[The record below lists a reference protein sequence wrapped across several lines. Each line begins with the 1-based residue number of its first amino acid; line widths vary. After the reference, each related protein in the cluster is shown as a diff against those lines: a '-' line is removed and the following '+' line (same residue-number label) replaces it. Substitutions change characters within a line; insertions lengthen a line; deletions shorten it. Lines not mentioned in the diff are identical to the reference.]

1 MTEAG
6 ISLENKPG
14 STPAPNWDA
23 KRNRQTAPAIIWFL
37 LIVILASGAYF
48 RFIGTN
54 WDDSQHLHPDERFL
68 TMVESALTPV
78 KSLSQFFDTAHSTM
92 NPHNVGYEFF
102 VYGTLPIFI
111 IRYLA
116 EAVGMTGYDQV
127 NLVGRVASGAV
138 DLMAVLLVFLIAQ
151 KLFKRHW
158 LSLMATAFYST
169 AVLPIQLSHYMA
181 VDTFT
186 NTFALLAFYFAVVI
200 MTQEP
205 VASSAEAESGGWDW
219 LKHGWRGVGPFL
231 WFGVAYGMA
240 LASKVSIV
248 PLAVLLPGAAGIAWT
263 RLSPVDR
270 RREWL
275 VILRNLVLAG
285 ILAVIVFRFGQ
296 PYAFKG
302 PGFFGIIP
310 NDKWINNLQALSVQ
324 TNGDGDSPPE
334 LQWAR
339 RPISFTWDNLTNW
352 GLGLPLGML
361 ATVGYLWMGWKI
373 IRGRWREYSL
383 IWVWTG
389 AYFLWQGLSFTRA
402 MRYEIPIYPLLVI
415 IAAWIVFM
423 MSDAAPKW
431 SERLPG
437 GLARVNWIK
446 VISLAV
452 GAGVMLASFGWAFAF
467 TRIYDRPMT
476 RVAASEWIYQNVPG
490 PVNLHIQTPQGLE
503 NSPLSTTTE
512 SIINPENGILT
523 IFAAQEDGTLVEIT
537 LSKATLIRGVSGGT
551 QITVEIGDAELGNQT
566 LGSGSRLLSGEA
578 QGQTLT
584 IPLDPI
590 VSLKKGH
597 RYGLKLGIG
606 GAKNPVNLEGE
617 IVLKVAGLT
626 NQIDLTLDNVDV
638 GSGRTFAQQFI
649 PQAAGSVQQLTL
661 PVDLATGSTPFEQ
674 GFNIVLIANGGNQ
687 VATANQIVTLS
698 PGMAPPVIHFASPIQ
713 LESGQPYL
721 VSVDIVTRTLPVHLN
736 GTLKLQLLD
745 GFHNQVLPAP
755 VQLIQPDSPLFAS
768 FTARSTGQLR
778 EVTLGWAAQQ
788 DPNASGPDTLTL
800 SITDP
805 SNGLRL
811 SETRVTRNL
820 LPVKDPRGTP
830 VTFTVDPP
838 VPMEKGNSYILEL
851 TPSQGAISLRGSAPA
866 NESTWDDGLPLR
878 MDNLDGYGGIYQRG
892 LNFEM
897 YWEDNAD
904 KLARF
909 SQTLD
914 QADYVF
920 ISSNRQWGTTSR
932 VQERYPL
939 TTEYYR
945 SLLGC
950 PADKSIVWCYSVA
963 QPGMFQSQL
972 GFQLVQVFQSNPN
985 LGDWQFNDQFG
996 EEAFTVYDH
1005 PKVLIFKKTADY
1017 SSVRVQDLLGKV
1029 DLSKVVQV
1037 TPRKAGIPANLLLP
1051 SEQLGQ
1057 QQEGGSWSELF
1068 NPDSALN
1075 RWPGVGLVVWYLFV
1089 LLLGW
1094 LVYPFVRL
1102 ALGGLEDRGYP
1113 LARLVGML
1121 VLAYIVWLAGSSG
1134 APFTH
1139 GTIWLALAGLLIANL
1154 IIFIWQRGDILRELK
1169 QRKKYYLLIEGIFLA
1184 FFIIDLLIR
1193 FGNPDLWHPA
1203 KGGEKPMDFSYL
1215 NAVLKSTSF
1224 PPYDPWFA
1232 GGYINYYYYGF
1243 VLVGV
1248 VIKALGIIPEV
1259 AYNLVLPTLFAMVAV
1274 GAFSVGWNLLSRNR
1288 DDESDATL
1296 TSGSSPKSG
1305 RGGEDARPTRWLGV
1319 EKGPLIAGLSAAVGM
1334 LILGNMGT
1342 INMIWEGFQL
1352 LVVPRDVMDQ
1362 ANLFSRLGWTLQGFA
1377 KYFAGNPLPYNIG
1390 EWYWNP
1396 SRAIPTTAGNPI
1408 TEFPFFT
1415 FLYADLHAH
1424 LIALPVTVLGLDWG
1438 IGILRGQWKWG
1449 EGKSERWAWFQFAL
1463 CFGLGGLAIGA
1474 LWPTNTWDM
1483 PAYLTL
1489 TALAV
1494 AYTALRYAPP
1504 PQRLLRLVGSVK
1516 RFFAEMGDG
1525 PEPEKDAGGSTGGQ
1539 WMLKISAIAIPAVL
1553 LLVGLAF
1560 VLYQPFSAWNGRN
1573 NAIDLYKGIHT
1584 PDWAYRMHWGVFL
1597 FVIVS
1602 WLIWETLDW
1611 MVKTPVSAL
1620 NKLRSIW
1627 PWIVAVLAGMV
1638 LAIVYFIV
1646 AKIEIGWIPLVLGV
1660 WAVALMFRPGQPDS
1674 KRAVLF
1680 MTGSAL
1686 ALTLLVEIVVLRDDI
1701 DRMNTV
1707 FKFYLQAWTLF
1718 AISAGAALAWLL
1730 PAALRRVSSWRTAWQ
1745 VVLIALVGSAALF
1758 PLLAGQAKI
1767 EDRMAAGAPL
1777 TLNGMTYMD
1786 YSTYSDKGQDMNLS
1800 EDYRAILWMQANV
1813 KGSPVIVEANAPEY
1827 RWGTRFT
1834 IYTGLPGVVGWN
1846 WHQRQQRAL
1855 TSSDWVTERVS
1866 EIGEFYNSHNESFV
1880 NDFLQRYNV
1889 SYIIVGQLERAYYP
1903 TGLDKF
1909 DEWNGKDWKE
1919 VYRDGLTAIYEVLQ

>member
-1 MTEAG
+1 MIEAG
-6 ISLENKPG
+6 ISQDNQPIKTHRPT
-14 STPAPNWDA
+14 TPF
-23 KRNRQTAPAIIWFL
+23 IYLIL

-48 RFIGTN
+48 RFVGVN

-78 KSLSQFFDTAHSTM
+78 KNLGQFFDTAHSTM

-111 IRYLA
+111 IRYLG

-127 NLVGRVASGAV
+127 YLVGRVTSGLV
-138 DLMAVLLVFLIAQ
+138 DLLAVLLVFLVAEQ
-151 KLFKRHW
+151 LFRRPW
-158 LSLMATAFYST
+158 LSLMAAAFYSA

-186 NTFALLAFYFAVVI
+186 NTFALLAFYCAAVI

-205 VASSAEAESGGWDW
+205 VASLSETQTGGWEW
-219 LKHGWRGVGPFL
+219 LWHGWRGVAPYL

-263 RLSPVDR
+263 RLSGVDR

-285 ILAVIVFRFGQ
+285 ILVFIIFRVGQ

-310 NDKWINNLQALSVQ
+310 NDKWFNNLKTLSVQ

-339 RPISFTWDNLTNW
+339 RPAAFAWDNLVNW
-352 GLGLPLGML
+352 GLGLPLGLL
-361 ATVGYLWMGWKI
+361 ATAGYLWMGWKI
-373 IRGRWREYSL
+373 VRGRWREYSL

-389 AYFLWQGLSFTRA
+389 AYFLWQGLSFTRTL
-402 MRYEIPIYPLLVI
+402 RYEIPIYPLLAI

-423 MSDAAPKW
+423 LADSNPNW
-431 SERLPG
+431 LRRLPG
-437 GLARVNWIK
+437 RLGQTRWIK

-452 GAGVMLASFGWAFAF
+452 GLGVVLATFGWAFAF

-490 PVNLHIQTPQGLE
+490 PINLHIQTQQGME
-503 NSPLSTTTE
+503 NTPLNYPTE
-512 SIINPENGILT
+512 TIINPEIGALT
-523 IFAAQEDGTLVEIT
+523 TFAAQADGALSEVT
-537 LSKATLIRGVSGGT
+537 LSKISIIRSVSGDT
-551 QITVEIGDAELGNQT
+551 QITVQIEDAESGNQT
-566 LGSGSRLLSGEA
+566 LGQGTSLISGEA
-578 QGQTLT
+578 QGQALS
-584 IPLDPI
+584 IELDVV

-597 RYGLKLGIG
+597 RYGLKIGIA

-617 IVLKVAGLT
+617 ILLKVAGLT
-626 NQIDLTLDNVDV
+626 NQIDLPMNNVDV
-638 GSGRTFAQQFI
+638 RSGQTFAQEFT
-649 PQAAGSVQQLTL
+649 PQVVGTVLQVTL
-661 PVDLATGSTPFEQ
+661 PVDLPKNTNPFQQ
-674 GFNIVLIANGGNQ
+674 GFNIIVIANGGNQ
-687 VATANQIVTLS
+687 VATASQIVTLA
-698 PGMAPPVIHFASPIQ
+698 PGMAPPVIHFDRPIV
-713 LESGQPYL
+713 LESGHPYL
-721 VSVDIVTRTLPVHLN
+721 VSVDIVTPKLPVHFN
-736 GTLKLQLLD
+736 GSLSLQLLD
-745 GFHNQVLPAP
+745 SFHNQVLPP
-755 VQLIQPDSPLFAS
+755 PIQLIRPNSPYS
-768 FTARSTGQLR
+768 TVFTANSSGQMG

-788 DPNASGPDTLTL
+788 DPNASGTDSLTL
-800 SITDP
+800 ILTDP
-805 SNGLRL
+805 RNGQKL
-811 SETRVTRNL
+811 SETVATQNL
-820 LPVKDPRGTP
+820 EPVKDPRGTP
-830 VTFTVDPP
+830 VTFKIEPP
-838 VPMEKGNSYILEL
+838 VAMEKGISYNLRL

-866 NESTWDDGLPLR
+866 NETTWDDGLPLR
-878 MDNLDGYGGIYQRG
+878 MNNLDGYGGIYQRG
-892 LNFEM
+892 LNLEL
-897 YWEDNAD
+897 YWDDDAN

-914 QADYVF
+914 QADYIF
-920 ISSNRQWGTTSR
+920 ISSNRQWGTTTR

-939 TTEYYR
+939 TTAYYR

-950 PADKSIVWCYSVA
+950 PADQSVIWCYSVA
-963 QPGMFQSQL
+963 QPEMFQSQL
-972 GFQLVQVFQSNPN
+972 GFQLIQVFQSNPN
-985 LGDWQFNDQFG
+985 LGSWQFNDQFA

-1017 SSVRVQDLLGKV
+1017 SSSHVQDLLGRV
-1029 DLSKVVQV
+1029 DLSKVVHV
-1037 TPRKAGIPANLLLP
+1037 TPRKAGIPANLMLP
-1051 SEQLGQ
+1051 SERLGQ
-1057 QQEGGSWSELF
+1057 QQAGGTWNDLF
-1068 NPDSALN
+1068 NPDSILN
-1075 RWPGVGLVVWYLFV
+1075 RWPGVGLVAWYVFV

-1094 LVYPFVRL
+1094 LVYPLVRL

-1121 VLAYIVWLAGSSG
+1121 VLAYIVWLASSLG
-1134 APFTH
+1134 AAFTQ
-1139 GTIWLALAGLLIANL
+1139 GTIWLALAGLLAANMV
-1154 IIFIWQRGDILRELK
+1154 IFIWQRDDIVKEIK
-1169 QRKKYYLLIEGIFLA
+1169 QRKKYYLLIEGLFLA

-1193 FGNPDLWHPA
+1193 IGNPDLWHPS

-1248 VIKALGIIPEV
+1248 VIKALGIVPEV
-1259 AYNLVLPTLFAMVAV
+1259 AYNLALPTLFGLVAV
-1274 GAFSVGWNLLSRNR
+1274 GAFSVGWNLLSRKR
-1288 DDESDATL
+1288 DDESETQKI
-1296 TSGSSPKSG
+1296 P
-1305 RGGEDARPTRWLGV
+1305 WLGV

-1334 LILGNMGT
+1334 LILGNLGT

-1352 LVVPRDVMDQ
+1352 LVVPREVFDKADLLTRM
-1362 ANLFSRLGWTLQGFA
+1362 AWTCKGIG

-1424 LIALPVTVLGLDWG
+1424 LMGLPVTVLGLAWG
-1438 IGILRGQWKWG
+1438 VGVLRGQWQWG
-1449 EGKSERWAWFQFAL
+1449 EGKSERWAWLQFGL

-1474 LWPTNTWDM
+1474 LWPMNTWDM

-1489 TALAV
+1489 AALAV
-1494 AYTALRYAPP
+1494 LYTALRYARP
-1504 PQRLLRLVGSVK
+1504 PQRLLRLIGSVK
-1516 RFFAEMGDG
+1516 TFFAEMGDD
-1525 PEPEKDAGGSTGGQ
+1525 PDPEKQPGESTNSQ
-1539 WMLKISAIAIPAVL
+1539 WLLKIGAVAIPAVL
-1553 LLVGLAF
+1553 LLVGLVF
-1560 VLYQPFSAWNGRN
+1560 GLYQPFSAWNGRN
-1573 NAIDLYKGIHT
+1573 NAIDIYQGIHT
-1584 PDWAYRMHWGVFL
+1584 PNWAYRMHWGVFL
-1597 FVIVS
+1597 FVIGS

-1611 MVKTPVSAL
+1611 MAKTPVSAL
-1620 NKLRSIW
+1620 NKLRTMW
-1627 PWIVAVLAGMV
+1627 GWIGGIGVGLVGV
-1638 LAIVYFIV
+1638 IVYFTV
-1646 AKIEIGWIPLVLGV
+1646 AQIEIGWIPLILGV
-1660 WAVALMFRPGQPDS
+1660 WAVLLMFRPGQPDA

-1680 MTGSAL
+1680 MIGSAL
-1686 ALTLLVEIVVLRDDI
+1686 ALTLLVEIVVLRDDV

-1718 AISAGAALAWLL
+1718 AISAGAALAWML
-1730 PAALRRVSSWRTAWQ
+1730 PAMLRWLSRWSIVWQ
-1745 VVLIALVGSAALF
+1745 IGLVGLVGSAALF

-1767 EDRMAAGAPL
+1767 EDRMATNAPH
-1777 TLNGMTYMD
+1777 TLNGMAYMPFSMYAD
-1786 YSTYSDKGQDMNLS
+1786 QNKDMHLD

-1813 KGSPVIVEANAPEY
+1813 KGSPVIVEANTSEY

-1846 WHQRQQRAL
+1846 NHQRQQRAL
-1855 TSSDWVTERVS
+1855 ISADWVTLR
-1866 EIGEFYNSHNESFV
+1866 IGEVGVFYNSHNENAV
-1880 NDFLQRYNV
+1880 TDFLKRYNV
-1889 SYIIVGQLERAYYP
+1889 RYIVVGQLERAYYP
-1903 TGLDKF
+1903 NGLDKF
-1909 DEWNGKDWKE
+1909 DQWNGKDWNE
-1919 VYRDGLTAIYEVLQ
+1919 VYRDGQTAIYEVLQ